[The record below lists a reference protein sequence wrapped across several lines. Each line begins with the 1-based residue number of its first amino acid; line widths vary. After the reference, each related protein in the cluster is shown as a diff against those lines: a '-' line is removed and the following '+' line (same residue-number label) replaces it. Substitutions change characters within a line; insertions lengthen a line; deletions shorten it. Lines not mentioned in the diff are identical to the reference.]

1 MRASVT
7 YSHTTHT
14 PTLKVTTL
22 TPSIT
27 LSHTLRK
34 PDPHSQVILTHIPTL
49 TLLHPHAPK
58 SRTLTLTLTFT
69 ATLKLTTR
77 TTLAP
82 SLSASLSPSSWPQI
96 VHKHSESPSKPPLIV
111 KMDELCGA
119 ICRYHYPAAV
129 SGALTL
135 TFAVAITLDW

>member
-49 TLLHPHAPK
+49 TLLHPDDRK
-58 SRTLTLTLTFT
+58 SRTLTLTLIFT
-69 ATLKLTTR
+69 ATLKLTTL

-82 SLSASLSPSSWPQI
+82 SLAPLPSPSSWSQI
-96 VHKHSESPSKPPLIV
+96 VRKHSKSATKPPLIV

-119 ICRYHYPAAV
+119 ICRYNYPFLV
-129 SGALTL
+129 SGTISLTLTL
-135 TFAVAITLDW
+135 TFAVS